1 MKSWPKLQSVHV
13 EGFPR
18 FAVRKQPSAFHLS
31 SVSDCC
37 PDRRNIVFT
46 VGCLRDLHLNAFRS
60 MCSSVS
66 KFMAP
71 IYGSLDS
78 MGTLDALMWMLTRM
92 GTDLAV
98 LSAAHLV
105 RVTIR
110 LTAPLFEALSSLM
123 ILEEL
128 QVHKYDLDFGAV
140 SNLPR
145 LKRLRYTSVFTDEAL
160 GRLVRHPEDPTTF
173 LALEHIATFLT
184 YSGSASSEL
193 RDLCLRRNI
202 KLQMWDGR
210 ALISGFVL

>member
-1 MKSWPKLQSVHV
+1 
-13 EGFPR
+13 
-18 FAVRKQPSAFHLS
+18 
-31 SVSDCC
+31 
-37 PDRRNIVFT
+37 
-46 VGCLRDLHLNAFRS
+46 
-60 MCSSVS
+60 
-66 KFMAP
+66 MAP

-105 RVTIR
+105 RVTLR

-160 GRLVRHPEDPTTF
+160 GRLVRHPEDPTTI

>member
-1 MKSWPKLQSVHV
+1 M
-13 EGFPR
+13 
-18 FAVRKQPSAFHLS
+18 RKQPSAFHLS

-37 PDRRNIVFT
+37 PDLPNIVFT
-46 VGCLRDLHLNAFRS
+46 VVCLRDLHLNAFRA

-71 IYGSLDS
+71 IYGSKDS
-78 MGTLDALMWMLTRM
+78 MGTLDALSRCLRAWAPTLQCF
-92 GTDLAV
+92 
-98 LSAAHLV
+98 
-105 RVTIR
+105 R
-110 LTAPLFEALSSLM
+110 LHIWSHAPSHRPLFEALSSLTV
-123 ILEEL
+123 LEEL
-128 QVHKYDLDFGAV
+128 HVHKYDLDFGAV

-145 LKRLRYTSVFTDEAL
+145 LKRLRSTSVFTDEAL